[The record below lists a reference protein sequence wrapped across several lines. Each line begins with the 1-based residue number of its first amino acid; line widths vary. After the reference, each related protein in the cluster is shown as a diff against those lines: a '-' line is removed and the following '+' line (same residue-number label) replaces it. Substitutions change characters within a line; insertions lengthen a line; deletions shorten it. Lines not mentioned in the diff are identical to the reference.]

1 MEKRLA
7 TWPTRIILLT
17 TSWGNKMNASE
28 LMEELKTHIPNAPI
42 VLLDGNIAL
51 VVTSV
56 MKSEADTAVRLVGQ
70 RVPMSL
76 GGPSPLLAE
85 ALAQGVSERFKGKII
100 ESADNPG
107 KFQVSIDD
115 YPAPAAQFDSRN
127 EALAYMRG
135 FTVGYSAGG

>member
-1 MEKRLA
+1 
-7 TWPTRIILLT
+7 
-17 TSWGNKMNASE
+17 MNVSE

-42 VLLDGNIAL
+42 VLLDGNLAL

-56 MKSEADTAVRLVGQ
+56 MKSEADTAVRLVGE
-70 RVPMSL
+70 RVPMYP

-85 ALAQGVSERFKGKII
+85 ALAQGVSKRFKGKII

-107 KFQVSIDD
+107 KFQVNIDD

-127 EALAYMRG
+127 ETLAYMRG
-135 FTVGYSAGG
+135 FTVGYSAGGRIKNMADGLPSHLT

>member
-1 MEKRLA
+1 
-7 TWPTRIILLT
+7 
-17 TSWGNKMNASE
+17 MNVSE

-56 MKSEADTAVRLVGQ
+56 MKSEADTAVRLVGE
-70 RVPMSL
+70 RVPMYL

-85 ALAQGVSERFKGKII
+85 ALDQGVSKKFKGKII

-115 YPAPAAQFDSRN
+115 YPALAAQFDTRN

>member
-17 TSWGNKMNASE
+17 TSWGNKMNAAE